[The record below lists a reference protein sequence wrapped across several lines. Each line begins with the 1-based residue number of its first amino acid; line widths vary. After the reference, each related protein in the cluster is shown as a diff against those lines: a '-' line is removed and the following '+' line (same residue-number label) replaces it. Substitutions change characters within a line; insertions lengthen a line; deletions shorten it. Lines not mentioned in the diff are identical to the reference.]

1 MKLFK
6 NYNWSKFLI
15 NLRNPWKRFIFIS
28 VDSFNYLIS
37 SGFVFWILYSSKIS
51 FDLIWLFISGIILT
65 PFIYSSTRQYSVLSR
80 YIGSYGFYKLLIGS
94 SLVVLAQILIA
105 FFCGFRLLP
114 LKGFFLIWLFLF
126 FFTSLFR
133 LLIKD
138 ILVLRRTRPKK
149 ELISVAIYGA
159 GSAGVQLASTL
170 RADGKHSIVAFFDDN
185 PLLWGRNI
193 SGIPIISPKRIF
205 SFQMEMDQLLLAI
218 PSLNRTRR
226 RLIIDSLKKQNI
238 PLLEIP
244 SIDDITSGRA
254 KIDTLRPISIGDL
267 LGRDKFISFDNSNT
281 HSLQNAVVLI
291 TGAGGS
297 IGSELSRQI
306 LKLKPSK
313 LVLLDLSEHSLY
325 QIDMELG
332 SINNV
337 NTEIISILGNT
348 SDFSLMDKVVKQ
360 YKVNII
366 YHAAAYKHVPLVEL
380 NPLQGLKN
388 NILSTLSIAKVAN
401 DNSLKQAILISTD
414 KAVRPTN
421 IMGASKRVSE
431 IIFQAYSSRGENLNN
446 KSNKSSPIFSIVRFG
461 NVLGSSGSVVPL
473 FRQQIENGGPITVT
487 HPDVTRYLMSIQEAV
502 KLVLQASEI
511 SKGGDILL
519 LDMGEPVKIK
529 ELAEQ
534 MVRQSGLNIR
544 NKENPN
550 GDIEIKFI
558 GMRPGEKLYE
568 ELLIDGRSFQTSHPL
583 IYLAGDQIK
592 IDKNLWDQLDTL
604 RDYLEKNFLE
614 DSIRILNKLV
624 PEWKRFYSNQK

>member
-37 SGFVFWILYSSKIS
+37 SVFVFWILYSFKIS

-80 YIGSYGFYKLLIGS
+80 YIGSYGIYKLLIGS

-159 GSAGVQLASTL
+159 GSAGVQLAATL

-193 SGIPIISPKRIF
+193 SGIPIISPKKIV

-254 KIDTLRPISIGDL
+254 KIDALRPISIGDL

-281 HSLQNAVVLI
+281 NSLQNAVVLI

-306 LKLKPSK
+306 LKLKPSI

-348 SDFSLMDKVVKQ
+348 SDFSLMDKVVKK

-431 IIFQAYSSRGENLNN
+431 IIFQAYSSSGENLNN

-519 LDMGEPVKIK
+519 LDMGEPVKIR

-568 ELLIDGRSFQTSHPL
+568 ELLIDGRTFQTSHPL

-604 RDYLEKNFLE
+604 QDYLEKNFLE
-614 DSIRILNKLV
+614 DSIQTLNKLV